1 MKTLIC
7 PYCGCSLVRL
17 GISRE
22 KAATYSYDSTEYHFC
37 CQDCADEFAAD
48 PEQHLQRTTDLVV
61 CPSCLAEKTP
71 ELTFTFEYAGQE
83 VPYCGCPYCR
93 EGFEKDPSYYIKR
106 LEGEIASEGVVGHDG
121 GSVRPS

>member
-7 PYCGCSLVRL
+7 RYCGCSLVRL
-17 GISRE
+17 AVTRDQ
-22 KAATYSYDSTEYHFC
+22 AATHTYDGKEYHFC
-37 CQDCADEFAAD
+37 CQGCVDLFVAD
-48 PEQHLQRTTDLVV
+48 PERHLQRTKDLVV

-71 ELTFTFEYAGQE
+71 ELTFTFEYAGQD
-83 VPYCGCPYCR
+83 VAYCGCPYCQ

-106 LEGEIASEGVVGHDG
+106 LEGEIASEGVAGHDG

>member
-17 GISRE
+17 GLRKE
-22 KAATYSYDSTEYHFC
+22 KAATFSHDGTEYYFC
-37 CQDCADEFAAD
+37 CLDCADEFAAD
-48 PEQHLQRTTDLVV
+48 PERHLERTKDLVV

-71 ELTFTFEYAGQE
+71 ELTFTFEYAEQE

-93 EGFEKDPSYYIKR
+93 EGFQKDPDYYIKR
-106 LEGEIASEGVVGHDG
+106 LEGATPSEGVVGHDG